1 MNSPISILLV
11 DDDEEDFLITEN
23 LLLKSGNIR
32 YQIQWCS
39 SYHEAQAA
47 LQGQAFDLVLVD
59 YLLGSKTGIDF
70 IKENRD
76 AGIWIPT
83 ILLTGLGTYD
93 TDLKAMQSGAA
104 DYLNKNTLT
113 SPDLER
119 SIRYALQ
126 QFQHQHMLRESE
138 QRFKQLAEELEQRVA
153 ERTHA
158 LNQSNQEL

>member
-1 MNSPISILLV
+1 VNSPISILLV

-23 LLLKSGNIR
+23 LLLKSNHFK

-39 SYHEAQAA
+39 SYQAAQAA
-47 LQGQAFDLVLVD
+47 LHTHTFDLVLVD
-59 YLLGSKTGIDF
+59 YFLGNKTGIDF
-70 IKENRD
+70 IAENRD

-113 SPDLER
+113 SSD
-119 SIRYALQ
+119 
-126 QFQHQHMLRESE
+126 
-138 QRFKQLAEELEQRVA
+138 
-153 ERTHA
+153 
-158 LNQSNQEL
+158 